1 MKIPD
6 YSTTVPYSDSTTV
19 PYDHIGGL
27 DDYITTSPAVI
38 KSSPVPLNDPVNH
51 PSHYASGKI
60 ECIDAMEVA
69 TEGLTGI
76 EAVCAGNAIKYIW
89 RHQKKGKPIEDIEKA
104 IWYLNHLLEHYKEVK

>member
-1 MKIPD
+1 MRIP
-6 YSTTVPYSDSTTV
+6 DSTTGTYDSTGFS
-19 PYDHIGGL
+19 PYDNIGGPG
-27 DDYITTSPAVI
+27 DYIAVSPAPVVI
-38 KSSPVPLNDPVNH
+38 KSSDPVNH

>member
-1 MKIPD
+1 MQETTTTAFPN
-6 YSTTVPYSDSTTV
+6 TTVDPTVDWGSITIPINEVPIAVGDLHKLAIQSD
-19 PYDHIGGL
+19 
-27 DDYITTSPAVI
+27 
-38 KSSPVPLNDPVNH
+38 DPVNH

-69 TEGLTGI
+69 TEGLNGI